1 MRITLDI
8 YRNFS
13 QAEANGKTQNELEKY
28 TVGLFFKKKSRS
40 IERPI

>member
-13 QAEANGKTQNELEKY
+13 QAEANGKTQNELEKHP
-28 TVGLFFKKKSRS
+28 LC
-40 IERPI
+40 